1 MHRRHFMAGL
11 TAAPLLAA
19 HGLAAA
25 GNLYWKPFRD
35 SDDIDLLSPDTAWK
49 SSFRR
54 VPAEMDCEV
63 TMRVPAG
70 LRGTLYRNG
79 PALMNLAGTRYRH
92 WLDGDGMVH
101 ALRLQDGKLV
111 HRGRMIGTRKLQAE
125 MQAGKRLAPGFGT
138 SLPGT
143 AVRGPDDMNTAN
155 INTLMVNGELLALWE
170 GGVPYAMAPATL
182 QTKGRKVFAPQVDN
196 LPFSAHPRVDAA
208 GHVWSFGYLPGA
220 GALALYELD
229 NTGALRRQGFVP
241 TANADMVHDF
251 AMTERY
257 LVFVLMPY
265 RYQPRPDD
273 PALSFVGHYAWQAGQ
288 PGQVL
293 VVDKADFKAVRLID
307 IPARGVFH
315 LGNAW
320 EEGVGGNTLRFG
332 TVSYDDFPDFM
343 RRAGDV
349 MDHSLLAYPGTRWTE
364 HEVDLAAGTVRS
376 ASPFAG
382 TVEFPRFDPRRI
394 GRASRCVYL
403 MGRQGG
409 EGELFGFNT
418 VRRFDQR
425 TAHLQE
431 YRYGPGVVAEEHVFV
446 PAPGTDAEERGWLVG
461 TSYDWRQRRT
471 TLSVFDAAAV
481 ADGPLAQ
488 ATLPYALPL
497 GIHGQFVAAAGG

>member
-1 MHRRHFMAGL
+1 
-11 TAAPLLAA
+11 
-19 HGLAAA
+19 
-25 GNLYWKPFRD
+25 
-35 SDDIDLLSPDTAWK
+35 
-49 SSFRR
+49 
-54 VPAEMDCEV
+54 
-63 TMRVPAG
+63 
-70 LRGTLYRNG
+70 
-79 PALMNLAGTRYRH
+79 
-92 WLDGDGMVH
+92 
-101 ALRLQDGKLV
+101 
-111 HRGRMIGTRKLQAE
+111 
-125 MQAGKRLAPGFGT
+125 
-138 SLPGT
+138 
-143 AVRGPDDMNTAN
+143 
-155 INTLMVNGELLALWE
+155 
-170 GGVPYAMAPATL
+170 
-182 QTKGRKVFAPQVDN
+182 
-196 LPFSAHPRVDAA
+196 
-208 GHVWSFGYLPGA
+208 
-220 GALALYELD
+220 
-229 NTGALRRQGFVP
+229 VP

-425 TAHLQE
+425 TAQLQE

>member
-11 TAAPLLAA
+11 TAAPLFAA
-19 HGLAAA
+19 PGLAAA

-35 SDDIDLLSPDTAWK
+35 SDDVDLRSADTAWK
-49 SSFRR
+49 ASFRR
-54 VPAEMDCEV
+54 VPAEFDSEV
-63 TMRVPAG
+63 SMRVPAG

-79 PALMNLAGTRYRH
+79 PALMNLGGTRYRH

-101 ALRLQDGKLV
+101 ALRLQEGKLV
-111 HRGRMIGTRKLQAE
+111 HRGRLIGTRKLQAE

-155 INTLMVNGELLALWE
+155 INTLMLGGELLALWE
-170 GGVPYAMAPATL
+170 GGVPYALDPATL

-196 LPFSAHPRVDAA
+196 MPFSAHPRVDAA

-229 NTGALRRQGFVP
+229 ATGALRRQAFVP
-241 TANADMVHDF
+241 TPNADMVHDF

-265 RYQPRPDD
+265 RYLPHTDD

-293 VVDKADFKAVRLID
+293 VVDKADFKAVRQID
-307 IPARGVFH
+307 IPATGVFH

-320 EEGVGGNTLRFG
+320 EEGNTLRFG

-376 ASPFAG
+376 STPLAG
-382 TVEFPRFDPRRI
+382 TVEFPRYDPRRT
-394 GRASRCVYL
+394 GRASRYVYL

-409 EGELFGFNT
+409 EAELFGFNA
-418 VRRFDQR
+418 VRRVDQR
-425 TAHLQE
+425 TAQVAE
-431 YRYGPGVVAEEHVFV
+431 YRYGTGVIAEEHVFV
-446 PAPGTDAEERGWLVG
+446 PAPGSDAEERGWLVG

-471 TLSVFDAAAV
+471 TLSVFDAAQV
-481 ADGPLAQ
+481 ADGPVAQ
-488 ATLPYALPL
+488 ATLPYGLPL